1 MLLAPLEIS
10 FLCSPLFVF
19 TAEPL
24 GRENVRKQDERRDAA
39 SFERLQTKV
48 VSSFSVSEDERR
60 EELALKG
67 FCTQC
72 SFFGPIWRYLSHA
85 DEASHYQHSVITNH
99 PSRKIVQVCL

>member
-1 MLLAPLEIS
+1 MLLAPLQMS

-48 VSSFSVSEDERR
+48 VSSFSVLETIWKISIFRFLLDSNQNIHLINK
-60 EELALKG
+60 LANRTGLG
-67 FCTQC
+67 
-72 SFFGPIWRYLSHA
+72 
-85 DEASHYQHSVITNH
+85 
-99 PSRKIVQVCL
+99 